1 MNTVQKIVFKL
12 KVKMYKNVIIHR
24 NTAFERH
31 KSSKIFAENGL
42 LEINKKW
49 SKNDPFPSV
58 LVLRENAKV
67 NVSGHFR
74 VYSGARIYVNKNAVL
89 NLGGGYINNDL
100 NLSCFERI
108 DIGHG
113 VAISE
118 NVTIRDS
125 DNHEILN
132 DNHQPTKPIKIGN
145 HVWIGTSV
153 TVLKGVT
160 IGDGSIIAAGSLV
173 NRDIPANSLAGGV
186 PAKVLKTNIEWK

>member
-1 MNTVQKIVFKL
+1 
-12 KVKMYKNVIIHR
+12 MYKNVIIHR

-31 KSSKIFAENGL
+31 KSSKILAENGL

-49 SKNDPFPSV
+49 SKNDPFPSLFV
-58 LVLRENAKV
+58 LSENAKV
-67 NVSGHFR
+67 NVLGRFEI
-74 VYSGARIYVNKNAVL
+74 YSGARIYVNKNAVL

-145 HVWIGTSV
+145 RVWIGANV
-153 TVLKGVT
+153 TILKGVT